1 MSRSVTE
8 LIGGGRARPIAAL
21 GLVVAAVYGVALGFD
36 FVRWDDPVNVTHNP
50 LLIEPWSWDLIA
62 KLVNGDTALRFKPLP
77 WLLYRGVTALFG
89 FNPAAW
95 HALNLALHFGA
106 VVMVWVVLRAVLAR
120 LRPATPEATRGFLA
134 WLGAAAWAVHPAHVE
149 PACWVTATP
158 YPLMVIFLLGS
169 FWFYLRGLGATAVPD
184 ARRNFIWAWVLALAS
199 YASYPVGVTYGL
211 WLAVAE
217 LWIFRTAPAGTR
229 APAAWLRWALRPAL
243 FLLPAAASVLVTFK
257 SSSTTPWLYPAPA
270 TLAEVGIP
278 VRLAMAAAMHASVW
292 THFFWPFGLTP
303 NNPML
308 PATMVH
314 GPMILGMAAFS
325 AALVLLALGLRKKS
339 PGFTGVV
346 FGTGVLALPVLGF
359 TQWPTWSVADRHVYL
374 PHLVLTGAV
383 IVWLAARGPVQRG
396 ATAFAV
402 AALAFLAGLAW
413 LGRQQVNIWR
423 DTDSLFTYLE
433 AQPAF
438 PWNPTQQAYI
448 YQLWGAHAAE
458 HGRPDDA
465 RAKNNRARQ
474 ILVEA
479 MLAEAGA
486 GHWTE
491 AIELSQ
497 RLEQS
502 FGLPPVLRRE
512 RVRWQLAAGQK
523 AAAGAELERLQREQ
537 PGEPANMELLR
548 EWRR

>member
-1 MSRSVTE
+1 
-8 LIGGGRARPIAAL
+8 
-21 GLVVAAVYGVALGFD
+21 
-36 FVRWDDPVNVTHNP
+36 
-50 LLIEPWSWDLIA
+50 
-62 KLVNGDTALRFKPLP
+62 
-77 WLLYRGVTALFG
+77 
-89 FNPAAW
+89 
-95 HALNLALHFGA
+95 
-106 VVMVWVVLRAVLAR
+106 
-120 LRPATPEATRGFLA
+120 
-134 WLGAAAWAVHPAHVE
+134 
-149 PACWVTATP
+149 
-158 YPLMVIFLLGS
+158 
-169 FWFYLRGLGATAVPD
+169 
-184 ARRNFIWAWVLALAS
+184 
-199 YASYPVGVTYGL
+199 
-211 WLAVAE
+211 
-217 LWIFRTAPAGTR
+217 
-229 APAAWLRWALRPAL
+229 
-243 FLLPAAASVLVTFK
+243 
-257 SSSTTPWLYPAPA
+257 
-270 TLAEVGIP
+270 
-278 VRLAMAAAMHASVW
+278 MAAAMHASVW

-308 PATMVH
+308 PAAMVH
-314 GPMILGMAAFS
+314 GPMILGMATFS